1 MSSKY
6 SRSQFSRISNKSHR
20 KRSYWKFKLT
30 IFLILL
36 ISLLLFLCKDVEP
49 ERGQIKIDITDQVKS
64 GEFK

>member
-6 SRSQFSRISNKSHR
+6 SRTQFSRRSSKPHQ

-36 ISLLLFLCKDVEP
+36 ISFLLFLCKDVEP
-49 ERGQIKIDITDQVKS
+49 ERGELNLEITDKVKS